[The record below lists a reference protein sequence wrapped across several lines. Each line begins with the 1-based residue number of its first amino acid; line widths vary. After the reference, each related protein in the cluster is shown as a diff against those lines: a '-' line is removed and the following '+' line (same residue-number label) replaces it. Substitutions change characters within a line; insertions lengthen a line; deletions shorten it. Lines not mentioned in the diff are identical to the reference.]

1 MCKQKTSLEKVEEFH
16 VGGEVGRLVGA
27 LLPVLGETLVLVV
40 GRALLVVDHV
50 ADRPVHR

>member
-27 LLPVLGETLVLVV
+27 LFPVLGETLVLVV
-40 GRALLVVDHV
+40 GRTLFVVDDV
-50 ADRPVHR
+50 TDGPA